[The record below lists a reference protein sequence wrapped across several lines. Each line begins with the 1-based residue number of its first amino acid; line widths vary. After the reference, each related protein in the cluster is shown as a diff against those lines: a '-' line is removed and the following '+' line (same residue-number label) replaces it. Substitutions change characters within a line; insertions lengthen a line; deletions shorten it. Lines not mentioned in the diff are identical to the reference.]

1 MFYAS
6 LTEVKLQKCAYSL
19 LLFDIPSIG
28 IGKPSTIAGYLS
40 LCPPVKHIRFI
51 KKKLQKHAHVTL

>member
-6 LTEVKLQKCAYSL
+6 LTEVKLKKCACSL

-28 IGKPSTIAGYLS
+28 REAINDRRLS
-40 LCPPVKHIRFI
+40 VSLSAREAHSVHQKNS
-51 KKKLQKHAHVTL
+51 KKHAHVTL